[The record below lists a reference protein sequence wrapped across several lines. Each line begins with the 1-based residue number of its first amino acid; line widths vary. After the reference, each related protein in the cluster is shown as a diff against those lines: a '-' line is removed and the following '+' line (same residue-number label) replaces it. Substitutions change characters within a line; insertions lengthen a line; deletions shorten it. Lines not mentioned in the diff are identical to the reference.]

1 VKFLVPLL
9 LLLTCTPAFS
19 INFDEFDPLTH
30 DGPVEEETERVFGIP
45 VRNYDVHGGIIRR
58 NENLSDILSDCN
70 VDYPTIHKL
79 SQRSKNVFD
88 VRHLKAGRPFTI
100 LSTKNSEA
108 RADFMIYEANPEE
121 YILFDLRGDIK
132 VERKSKEIEK
142 VLKSAVGIIQ
152 GSLYG
157 TLEKHKLSP
166 RLAIELSEVYAWT
179 VDFFKLN
186 EGDRFKIIYEEK
198 FADGEYIG
206 VGEIK
211 AASFVSHGQTLNAYY
226 FDQIEIPEFFNEEGA
241 SLRRAFLR
249 APVKF
254 SRISSRYSKKRFHP
268 VQKRFKAHLGTD
280 YAAPKGTPI
289 LATADGVV
297 EVAGYRKF
305 NGNYVKV
312 RHNGTYTTQYLHMSK
327 IKAKRGQRVKQ
338 GEVIGYVGMTGLA
351 TGNHVCYRF
360 WKNGKQVDPYR
371 QKLPEAEPLAK
382 SMMPEFRKVVAHYQ
396 ETLDALTYP
405 DQGML
410 SAVQY

>member
-1 VKFLVPLL
+1 MKFILPFLL
-9 LLLTCTPAFS
+9 LITCTVA
-19 INFDEFDPLTH
+19 IGMDFDPAVQ
-30 DGPVEEETERVFGIP
+30 DGPVDTVSEKVFGIS

-58 NENLSDILSDCN
+58 NENLSDILSDCD
-70 VDYPTIHKL
+70 VEYAKIHKL
-79 SQRSKNVFD
+79 SQRSKAVFD
-88 VRHLKAGRPFTI
+88 VRNLKAGRPYTI
-100 LSTKNSEA
+100 LSTNDSEA
-108 RADFMIYEANPEE
+108 RTDYMIYEANPEE
-121 YILFDLRGDIK
+121 YILFDLRGDIS
-132 VERKSKEIEK
+132 VERKSKEIER
-142 VLKSAVGIIQ
+142 VLTTAVGIIN

-157 TLEKHKLSP
+157 TLEANNLSP

-186 EGDRFKIIYEEK
+186 KGDRFKIIYEEK

-211 AASFVSHGQTLNAYY
+211 AASFVSNGETFNAYY
-226 FDQIEIPEFFNEEGA
+226 FDGMEIPEFFNEEGE

-254 SRISSRYSKKRFHP
+254 SRISSRYSKRRFHP

-297 EVAGYRKF
+297 EAAGYKKY

-327 IKAKRGQRVKQ
+327 IKAKRGERVKQ
-338 GEVIGYVGMTGLA
+338 GDVIGYVGMTGLA

-360 WKNGKQVDPYR
+360 WKNGVQVDPYR
-371 QKLPEAEPLAK
+371 QKLPEAEPLAAEK
-382 SMMPEFRKVVAHYQ
+382 MPAFLKVVAQYQ
-396 ETLDALTYP
+396 ETLDGLEYP

-410 SAVQY
+410 SFARR

>member
-1 VKFLVPLL
+1 MLFGMD
-9 LLLTCTPAFS
+9 F
-19 INFDEFDPLTH
+19 NPLTQ
-30 DGPVEEETERVFGIP
+30 DGPVDIGGEQVFGIS
-45 VRNYDVHGGIIRR
+45 VRNYDVHGGIIRK
-58 NENLSDILSDCN
+58 NENLSDILTDCD
-70 VDYPTIHKL
+70 VDYPTIHKI
-79 SQRSKNVFD
+79 SQRSKKVFD
-88 VRHLKAGRPFTI
+88 VRNLKAGRPYTI
-100 LSTKNSEA
+100 LTTNNSEA
-108 RADFMIYEANPEE
+108 RADYMIYEANPEE
-121 YILFDLRGDIK
+121 YVLFDLRGDIK
-132 VERKSKEIEK
+132 VERKSKEIER
-142 VLKSAVGIIQ
+142 VLKTAVGVIN
-152 GSLYG
+152 GSLYL
-157 TLEKHKLSP
+157 TLEQNNLSP

-186 EGDRFKIIYEEK
+186 QGDRFKVIYEEK

-211 AASFVSHGQTLNAYY
+211 AASFVSNGETLNAYY
-226 FDQIEIPEFFNEEGA
+226 FDELEIPEFFNEEGA

-297 EVAGYRKF
+297 EVAGYKKF

-360 WKNGKQVDPYR
+360 WKNGVQVDPYR
-371 QKLPEAEPLAK
+371 QKLPEAKPLAQDK
-382 SMMPEFRKVVAHYQ
+382 MPTFSKVVAAYQ
-396 ETLDALTYP
+396 ETLDALEYP
-405 DQGML
+405 DQGIL
-410 SAVQY
+410 SYVK